1 MNKAGRTRMNVGI
14 MSGNGMMMEMM
25 CMCSRGSRV

>member
-25 CMCSRGSRV
+25 CSRGSRV